1 MCLVRPGSTHLS
13 MAPGTTILIVE
24 DDLNVRDAIEDVL
37 TEEGHAVSVARNGA
51 DALVTLDHLERPG
64 LILLD
69 MQMPVMDGLTF
80 LSRLG
85 SRKDRGDFEVIVM
98 SAAVAPE
105 WFLGASQVTRALR
118 KPFEVAEIISLAGDF
133 CSPGSASKV
142 AHRRPFRRSRPAS
155 AVTQRPTGRRDT
167 ADRSPPRSRSG

>member
-1 MCLVRPGSTHLS
+1 MYEPLGGRRTLNTPDNRADVSVQSRRDTPT
-13 MAPGTTILIVE
+13 MALGTNILIVE
-24 DDLNVRDAIEDVL
+24 DDLNVRDTIEDVL

-85 SRKDRGDFEVIVM
+85 SRKDREDFEVIIM

-105 WFLGASQVTRALR
+105 WFLGASRVTRALR
-118 KPFEVAEIISLAGDF
+118 KPFEVGEIISLAGDF
-133 CSPGSASKV
+133 SRRRSASKG
-142 AHRRPFRRSRPAS
+142 ARPAS
-155 AVTQRPTGRRDT
+155 
-167 ADRSPPRSRSG
+167 PPEE

>member
-1 MCLVRPGSTHLS
+1 MCSGPTRLDNLS
-13 MAPGTTILIVE
+13 MAPGTSILIVE
-24 DDLNVRDAIEDVL
+24 DDLNVRDTIEDVL
-37 TEEGHAVSVARNGA
+37 TEEGHSVSVARNGA

-85 SRKDRGDFEVIVM
+85 SRKDRGDFEVVVM

-133 CSPGSASKV
+133 SRRRSASKG
-142 AHRRPFRRSRPAS
+142 ARPA
-155 AVTQRPTGRRDT
+155 PI
-167 ADRSPPRSRSG
+167 PEE